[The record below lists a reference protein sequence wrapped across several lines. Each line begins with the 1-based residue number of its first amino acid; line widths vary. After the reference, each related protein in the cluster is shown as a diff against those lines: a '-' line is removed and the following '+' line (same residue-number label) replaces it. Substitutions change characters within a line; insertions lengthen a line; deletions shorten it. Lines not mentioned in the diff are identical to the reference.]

1 MAVSEPVVRP
11 AGERV
16 AVRVSGMPPRRWL
29 REVGWRYLVA
39 GAAILFALF
48 PIAWILSASVN
59 PIDNLIAA
67 RLVPRGFTLDS
78 YQQLFRNPLAPCGR
92 WLVNTLKI
100 ALIGS
105 ILIVSLSALASYSFS
120 RLRWRGRRGGLLAL
134 LLVQIFPNW
143 LAFVAIFLLLIQVGG
158 VFPVFGLGTHAGLI
172 VVYLGGALG
181 VNTWLLKGFMDS
193 IPFSLDE
200 AAVVDGASH
209 WQVFTR
215 VILPLARPVLAVIF
229 LLTFISLYGEYIL
242 AAVILRDADQY
253 TMAVGL
259 QLFVQSEYTA
269 KWGQL
274 AAAAVIGA
282 FPITL
287 VWLFMQDQ
295 IVSGLTQGAVKG

>member
-1 MAVSEPVVRP
+1 MAVSEPIARP
-11 AGERV
+11 AAEQV
-16 AVRVSGMPPRRWL
+16 AVRVRGMPPRRWL

-39 GAAILFALF
+39 GAAVLFALF
-48 PIAWILSASVN
+48 PIAWILSASIN
-59 PIDNLIAA
+59 PIDNLTAA
-67 RLVPRGFTLDS
+67 RLVPPGITLDS
-78 YQQLFRNPLAPCGR
+78 YQQLFRNPLAPFGR
-92 WLVNTLKI
+92 WLFNTLKI
-100 ALIGS
+100 ALVGA

-120 RLRWRGRRGGLLAL
+120 RLRWRGRRGGLLTL

-143 LAFVAIFLLLIQVGG
+143 LAFVAIFLLLIQIGG
-158 VFPVFGLGTHAGLI
+158 IFPTFGLGTHAGLI
-172 VVYLGGALG
+172 LVYLGGALG

-193 IPFSLDE
+193 IPYSLDE
-200 AAVVDGASH
+200 AAVVDGASN

-287 VWLFMQDQ
+287 VWLVMQDQ